1 MGLKWALG
9 SLALFLIGVGL
20 VSIAG
25 AKSRVATNEPYVTC
39 LGGTFYAR
47 AIPDEEKGTKGTT
60 TIYRVRRD
68 QDEVIERHAWYAPD
82 GLHLGWSPIAG
93 KVAAMAVGGTPT
105 KDPSERVEFR
115 FYLGAEHLTT
125 YTTADLI
132 KLGLWS
138 NGLQHESRRT
148 HGLRV
153 VGCEQIPRTNEYVF
167 RIVLDTNQG
176 EKTIDFDI
184 LTGKP
189 YDPAR
194 AATRPAHD

>member
-1 MGLKWALG
+1 MEWLVAAL
-9 SLALFLIGVGL
+9 AMFLISAVF
-20 VSIAG
+20 VSRAS
-25 AKSRVATNEPYVTC
+25 ASKVMANSPYVTS
-39 LGGTFYAR
+39 LGGVFYAR

-60 TIYRVRRD
+60 TILRVRRD

-115 FYLGAEHLTT
+115 FYLGAERLTT

-189 YDPAR
+189 YDPAQ